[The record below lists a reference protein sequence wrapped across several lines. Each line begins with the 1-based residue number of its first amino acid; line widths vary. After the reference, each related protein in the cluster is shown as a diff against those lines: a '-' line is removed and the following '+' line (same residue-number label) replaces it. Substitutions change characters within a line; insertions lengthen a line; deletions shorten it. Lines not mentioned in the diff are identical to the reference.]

1 MKLHKRFLSATLLCA
16 LAGSAL
22 AQTGRS
28 MHVDLKDTKLAN
40 GLRVITVEDH
50 NAPVIAVAV
59 TYNVGSRN
67 EREGRTGFAH
77 LFEHMM
83 FQGSENVGKSE
94 HFMLIQNNGGQM
106 NGTTNEDRTNYFEAL
121 PANQLELALYLESDR
136 MRSLAVNQENLDN
149 QRNVVQEE
157 RRIGLDNA
165 PYGKSGELQQEL
177 MYDNFAYKH
186 DTIGSMA
193 DLNAASVADVQAFFK
208 MYYAPNNAVLTLVGD
223 FKSADALAT
232 IKKYFE
238 NIPRQADPPPVDMT
252 EPEQKAERRTSVD
265 DLLARATRVSIA
277 YKTLPGNTADFYAL
291 QVLANVLG
299 GGGGGGG
306 FGGGGGGSSSR
317 LSQKLLREKEMV
329 ININSNAQEN
339 RGVGGF
345 FVTGTLRP
353 GVKTEDVEAAVYEEI
368 ARLQKEPIADWEL
381 QKARNGARRNFI
393 NGLQSSLARANSIG
407 QYAVY
412 YGDPNLINTRLDKVS
427 AVTKED
433 VQRVANK
440 YLVQTN
446 RTVVITVPKGGG
458 RGGMQSGGMQQ
469 Q

>member
-1 MKLHKRFLSATLLCA
+1 MRLHKTFFSATLLVA
-16 LAGSAL
+16 LAGTAL

-28 MHVDLKDTKLAN
+28 INVDLKDTRLAN

-67 EREGRTGFAH
+67 EKQGRTGFAH

-94 HFMLIQNNGGQM
+94 HFMLIQNNGGTM

-136 MRSLAVNQENLDN
+136 MRSLEVNQTNLDN

-165 PYGKSGELQQEL
+165 PYGKSGETQQEL

-193 DLNAASVADVQAFFK
+193 DLNAASVEDVRAFFK

-223 FKSADALAT
+223 FKTADALAT

-238 NIPRQADPPPVDMT
+238 PIPRQADPPAVDMS
-252 EPEQKAERRTSVD
+252 EPEQKAERRASVD
-265 DLLARATRVSIA
+265 DVLARLPRVAIA
-277 YKTLPGNTADFYAL
+277 YKTVPGNTSDFYAL
-291 QVLANVLG
+291 QVLANIL
-299 GGGGGGG
+299 GGGGGG

-317 LSQKLLREKEMV
+317 LNQKLAREKEMV
-329 ININSNAQEN
+329 TNIGSNAQET

-345 FVTGTLRP
+345 YVTATLRP
-353 GVKTEDVEAAVYEEI
+353 GVKSDDVESAIYDEI

-381 QKARNGARRNFI
+381 QKAKSGARRNFI

-412 YGDPNLINTRLDKVS
+412 YGDPNLINTRLDKVA
-427 AVTKED
+427 AVTKDD

-446 RTVVITVPKGGG
+446 RTVVITVPKAGGG
-458 RGGMQSGGMQQ
+458 SRMNPGMQ
-469 Q
+469 

>member
-1 MKLHKRFLSATLLCA
+1 MRLHKKFLSATVLFA
-16 LAGSAL
+16 LAGTAL

-28 MHVDLKDTKLAN
+28 IHVDLKDTRLAN

-50 NAPVIAVAV
+50 TAPVIAVAV

-94 HFMLIQNNGGQM
+94 HFMLIQNNGGTM

-121 PANQLELALYLESDR
+121 PSNQLALALYLESDR

-165 PYGKSGELQQEL
+165 AYGKSGEIQQEL

-186 DTIGSMA
+186 DTIGSMT

-223 FKSADALAT
+223 FKTADALAT

-238 NIPRQADPPPVDMT
+238 NIPRQPDPPPVDMT

-265 DLLARATRVSIA
+265 DVLARALRVAIA

-291 QVLANVLG
+291 QVLANAL
-299 GGGGGGG
+299 GGGGG

-317 LSQKLLREKEMV
+317 LYQKLVREKEMV
-329 ININSNAQEN
+329 TAINARAQEN

-345 FVTGTLRP
+345 YLTATLR
-353 GVKTEDVEAAVYEEI
+353 GNAKAADVEAAIYEEI

-381 QKARNGARRNFI
+381 QKAKNGARRNFI
-393 NGLQSSLARANSIG
+393 NGLQSSLSRANSIG

-427 AVTKED
+427 AVTTAD

-440 YLVQTN
+440 YLAPTN

-458 RGGMQSGGMQQ
+458 RGGPQPGAMQPNVSQ
-469 Q
+469 

>member
-1 MKLHKRFLSATLLCA
+1 MKLHKTLFSATLLVA
-16 LAGSAL
+16 LTGTAL
-22 AQTGRS
+22 AQAGRS
-28 MHVDLKDTKLAN
+28 IHVDLKETRLAN

-50 NAPVIAVAV
+50 SAPVIAVAV

-67 EREGRTGFAH
+67 EKQGRTGFAH

-94 HFMLIQNNGGQM
+94 HFMLIQNNGGTM
-106 NGTTNEDRTNYFEAL
+106 NGTTNEDRTNYFEVL

-136 MRSLAVNQENLDN
+136 MRSLEVNQTNLDN

-165 PYGKSGELQQEL
+165 PYGKSGETQQEL

-193 DLNAASVADVQAFFK
+193 DLNAASVEDVRAFFK

-223 FKSADALAT
+223 FKTADALTT

-238 NIPRQADPPPVDMT
+238 VIPRQPDPPAVDMS
-252 EPEQKAERRTSVD
+252 EPEQKAERRAAVD
-265 DLLARATRVSIA
+265 DLLARLPRVAVA
-277 YKTLPGNTADFYAL
+277 YKTVPGNTPDFYAL
-291 QVLANVLG
+291 QVLANAL
-299 GGGGGGG
+299 
-306 FGGGGGGSSSR
+306 GGGSSSR
-317 LSQKLLREKEMV
+317 LNQKLAREKEMV
-329 ININSNAQEN
+329 TNIGSNAQET

-345 FVTGTLRP
+345 FVTATLRP
-353 GVKTEDVEAAVYEEI
+353 GVKTDDVESAVYEEI
-368 ARLQKEPIADWEL
+368 ARLQKEQIADWEL
-381 QKARNGARRNFI
+381 QKAKNGARRNFI

-412 YGDPNLINTRLDKVS
+412 YGDPNLINTRLDKVA
-427 AVTKED
+427 AVTKDD

-446 RTVVITVPKGGG
+446 RTVVITVPKAGGG
-458 RGGMQSGGMQQ
+458 SRMNPGMQ
-469 Q
+469 

>member
-1 MKLHKRFLSATLLCA
+1 MRLHQKFLSAMVLFA
-16 LAGSAL
+16 LAGSVL

-28 MHVDLKDTKLAN
+28 VHVDLKETRLAN

-50 NAPVIAVAV
+50 NTPVIAVNV

-94 HFMLIQNNGGQM
+94 HFMLIQNNGGAM

-121 PANQLELALYLESDR
+121 PSNQLELALYLESDR

-165 PYGKSGELQQEL
+165 PYGKSGEIQQEL

-208 MYYAPNNAVLTLVGD
+208 MYYAPNNAVLTVVGD

-238 NIPRQADPPPVDMT
+238 NIPRQAEPPAVDMT

-265 DLLARATRVSIA
+265 DMLARALRVSIA

-299 GGGGGGG
+299 GGGG
-306 FGGGGGGSSSR
+306 FGGGGGSSSSR

-329 ININSNAQEN
+329 ISINSNAQET

-345 FVTGTLRP
+345 YVTATLRP
-353 GVKTEDVEAAVYEEI
+353 AVKSEDVEAAVYDEI

-381 QKARNGARRNFI
+381 QKAKNGARRNFI

-440 YLVQTN
+440 YLMQTN
-446 RTVVITVPKGGG
+446 RTVVITVPKGGA

-469 Q
+469 

>member
-1 MKLHKRFLSATLLCA
+1 MRLQKMFLSATILCA
-16 LAGSAL
+16 LSAFAP

-28 MHVDLKDTKLAN
+28 IHVDLKETRLPN

-50 NAPVIAVAV
+50 NAPVVAVNV

-94 HFMLIQNNGGQM
+94 HFILVYNNGGTM

-121 PANQLELALYLESDR
+121 PANQIELALFLEADR
-136 MRSLAVNQENLDN
+136 MRSLAVTQENLDN
-149 QRNVVQEE
+149 QRNAVQEE

-165 PYGKSGELQQEL
+165 AYGKSGEVQQEL

-186 DTIGSMA
+186 STIGSMT

-223 FKSADALAT
+223 FKTADALA
-232 IKKYFE
+232 IVKKYFD
-238 NIPRQADPPPVDMT
+238 NIPRQADPPAVDMT
-252 EPEQKAERRTSVD
+252 EPDQKAERRTSVD
-265 DLLARATRVSIA
+265 DVLARLARVAIA
-277 YKTLPGNTADFYAL
+277 YKTVPGNTADYYAL

-299 GGGGGGG
+299 GG
-306 FGGGGGGSSSR
+306 SSSR
-317 LSQKLLREKEMV
+317 LNQKLVREKEMV
-329 ININSNAQEN
+329 TTANSFAQET

-345 FVTGTLRP
+345 YITATPRP
-353 GVKTEDVEAAVYEEI
+353 NFKTEDVETTIYDEV

-381 QKARNGARRNFI
+381 QKAKSGARRNYI
-393 NGLQSSLARANSIG
+393 NGLQSSLGRANSIG
-407 QYAVY
+407 LYAVY
-412 YGDPNLINTRLDKVS
+412 YGDPNLINTRITKVD

-446 RTVVITVPKGGG
+446 RTVVVTVPKAGAG
-458 RGGMQSGGMQQ
+458 RGMNSGMQQ
-469 Q
+469 

>member
-1 MKLHKRFLSATLLCA
+1 MRLHQKFLSATVLFA
-16 LAGSAL
+16 LAGSVL

-28 MHVDLKDTKLAN
+28 VHVDLKETRLAN

-50 NAPVIAVAV
+50 NTPVIAVNV

-94 HFMLIQNNGGQM
+94 HFMLIQNNGGTM

-121 PANQLELALYLESDR
+121 PSNQLELALYLESDR

-165 PYGKSGELQQEL
+165 PYGKSGEIQQAL

-186 DTIGSMA
+186 DTIGSMT

-223 FKSADALAT
+223 FKSVDALAT

-238 NIPRQADPPPVDMT
+238 NIPRQPDPPAVDMT

-265 DLLARATRVSIA
+265 DVLARATRVSIA

-299 GGGGGGG
+299 GGGGGG

-329 ININSNAQEN
+329 LNINSNAQEN

-353 GVKTEDVEAAVYEEI
+353 GVKTEDVEAGVYEEI

-458 RGGMQSGGMQQ
+458 RGGMQSGGMEQQ
-469 Q
+469 